1 MLICRPFFRR
11 RIYHWHSSGL
21 AGWLNSTAKPWER
34 WLTSK
39 LVGGPDLSIA
49 LGSSCVEDAVAL
61 GSRRVVIVPNGIP
74 DPCPD
79 FIQKVLPVRQSRAVT
94 RRRLETLTRKGG
106 SGPGE
111 ESRHPDHYE
120 ILFLSLCAREKGLF
134 DATEAIALINR
145 RLADRRAPLRARL
158 HVAGKFWLDAERREF
173 DERIRCDDLL
183 TNLADRSAAT
193 GSKSPVIES
202 LVRYHGFVAGEE
214 KKRLFLECDCFCLPT
229 YYSAESFPVVLLE
242 AMAYGMDIVTTNW
255 RNIPELLTP
264 NYSGIVKPRTPE
276 QIVAALEGFVAEYR
290 GEELRQRFEE
300 EFTEAKWMFNM
311 KKAITD
317 MDLHAACVTES
328 LAT

>member
-1 MLICRPFFRR
+1 
-11 RIYHWHSSGL
+11 
-21 AGWLNSTAKPWER
+21 
-34 WLTSK
+34 
-39 LVGGPDLSIA
+39 
-49 LGSSCVEDAVAL
+49 
-61 GSRRVVIVPNGIP
+61 
-74 DPCPD
+74 
-79 FIQKVLPVRQSRAVT
+79 
-94 RRRLETLTRKGG
+94 
-106 SGPGE
+106 
-111 ESRHPDHYE
+111 
-120 ILFLSLCAREKGLF
+120 
-134 DATEAIALINR
+134 
-145 RLADRRAPLRARL
+145 
-158 HVAGKFWLDAERREF
+158 VAGKFWLDAERREF